1 MILCR
6 QDTSADDVG
15 GMHASKAILT
25 ERGGMTSHAAV
36 VGRGEGGE
44 GLGKQASQLIMCVG
58 FWEGTEVCA
67 AIARAR
73 TAKEALPMHALRR
86 LRAGGASP
94 ACAAARRCPWM
105 LRTKW
110 VGDEVNRHSAG

>member
-36 VGRGEGGE
+36 VGRGGGGE
-44 GLGKQASQLIMCVG
+44 GLGKQAVQHITRVG
-58 FWEGTEVCA
+58 FGRGQKCV
-67 AIARAR
+67 
-73 TAKEALPMHALRR
+73 
-86 LRAGGASP
+86 
-94 ACAAARRCPWM
+94 
-105 LRTKW
+105 
-110 VGDEVNRHSAG
+110 